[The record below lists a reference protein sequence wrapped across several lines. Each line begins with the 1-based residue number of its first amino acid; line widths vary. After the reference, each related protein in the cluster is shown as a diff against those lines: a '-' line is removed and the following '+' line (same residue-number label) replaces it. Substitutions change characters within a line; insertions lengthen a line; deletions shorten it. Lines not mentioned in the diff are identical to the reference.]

1 MNVRNGP
8 SVSTRLF
15 GYAGLRG
22 AFLEL
27 AIAGF
32 LINILALALP
42 LALLQMYNRIIPNNS
57 FSTLEVLIF
66 GVVMAIIL
74 ESLLRVVRSH
84 ITEWLGA
91 RFEHIVSVEGL
102 NHLMRVPLRVFM
114 GEEPGFFAEQLRAVN
129 QVRDYYSGQVL
140 MVILDLPFVII
151 YIIVIGLIG
160 GWLAAI
166 ALILILSFL
175 AVVFLRGKGIR
186 DKIRMRT
193 LQDDRRYNFLAE
205 TFRGIHSVKT
215 MAMEPLLH
223 RRYEKL
229 QETNV
234 EQTADVSDASS
245 LAGGLGILFTQMMT
259 VAIVAAGAVLV
270 INTEIS
276 PGALSAC
283 VMLSVRSLQP
293 LRRSLMMWVRFQ
305 TYSVAKERLSQLFS
319 LPVSK
324 LEEGTRLLG
333 EVEGALELRDVKVKF
348 DQAPDALFDNLN
360 LFIQPG
366 ECIAILG
373 NSGSGK
379 TSLMSIL
386 NGSLNVDGGQVL
398 IDGVAMTE
406 VQSGELQNAIAYL
419 PQQGTLITGTILE
432 NITMFDDSQVDAAIA
447 ACEAIGLDKVV
458 SGMRLGYD
466 TPVGEGATDI
476 IPAGVR
482 QRIAIAREIVDP
494 PKIILFDEANI
505 AMDGEGD
512 AALRDYLDSMKRK
525 ATIVLV
531 AHRPSL
537 IKMADRVFELDN
549 GTLRETSIDE
559 HIAREMADDK
569 KVVEP
574 RERPLTHEWQ
584 LSDAIHHF
592 PVTSDLSLCLPAML
606 ASVKW
611 RGSPRQVAEALP
623 HLVEALDL
631 SGFRSIM
638 ATLGFNSRSYA
649 TRFGHIDTRLLPC
662 LFVPD
667 KGAAKV
673 ILDWSPE
680 SGFRAFNSETVS
692 VETKHSYDAK
702 GEAYIFEPMEND
714 NEPASL
720 ASHGGWLRTVFA
732 RLKMF
737 AALMFAITFVSSV
750 LSLAT
755 PFFVK
760 STFDFVIPTRDLKIE
775 ALLLIGVSIA
785 FLIDWMLK
793 RLKARITSFMAG
805 RTEYIVGN
813 SIFQKVLSL
822 PALAIERVGVSEQVS
837 RVKDLEALREFF
849 VGPLATLAYELPS
862 TIIFIVVLM
871 FINKWML
878 VVVLALGAAYALL
891 AVLTFTPHS
900 KRTSRA
906 ANLVAQRDALLEESL
921 INMNTIKA
929 AGAKERWVER
939 FRKLSGTAAMA
950 DFAAKQYGERV
961 ATAAQFISVA
971 GAVAAMTVAAL
982 SVMANEISS
991 GSVIASMILM
1001 FRLTGPIQNAFMA
1014 SSTLVRV
1021 MSSVRQI
1028 DNLMNLQVEQ
1038 DSESRQTIRTH
1049 VKGEVSL
1056 SRVSF
1061 RYSMNADPALLGLSF
1076 DAEPGELVAIAGGNG
1091 SGKSTLLK
1099 LMVRAFQPQAGSIR
1113 LDGTDVRQMSP
1124 ANLREDVSYLPQR
1137 CDIFY
1142 GTVAQNLRLVN
1153 PTATDDELHWAAERA
1168 DVLDDILSLEQGS
1181 GNWKRT
1187 GFEARISDSQ
1197 ADQMPNG
1204 FRQRLG
1210 LARAFL
1216 KPAPLM
1222 LLDEPGN
1229 GLDPDGDRA
1238 FVNALKHLRGKSTIF
1253 LVSHRPSHLKL
1264 ADKIIYLE
1272 KGSIRVMGSF
1282 ENETVRNVVMA
1293 GLG

>member
-1 MNVRNGP
+1 MDAQNDR
-8 SVSTRLF
+8 SVSARLF
-15 GYAGLRG
+15 EYAGLRG
-22 AFLEL
+22 AFVEL

-42 LALLQMYNRIIPNNS
+42 LTLLQMYNRIIPNNS
-57 FSTLEVLIF
+57 FSTLEILIF
-66 GVVMAIIL
+66 GVVIAILL
-74 ESLLRVVRSH
+74 ETLLRIIRSH

-91 RFEHIVSVEGL
+91 RFEHIVSIEGL
-102 NHLMRVPLRVFM
+102 KHMMRVPLRVFM
-114 GEEPGFFAEQLRAVN
+114 SQEPGVFAEQLRAVN

-140 MVILDLPFVII
+140 MVLLDLPFVVI
-151 YIIVIGLIG
+151 YITVIGLIG

-166 ALILILSFL
+166 ALVLILSFL
-175 AVVFLRGKGIR
+175 TIVFLQGKGIR
-186 DKIRMRT
+186 EKIRDRT
-193 LQDDRRYNFLAE
+193 MQDDRRYNFLAE

-215 MAMEPLLH
+215 MAMEPLMH

-234 EQTADVSDASS
+234 EQTAMVSDASS
-245 LAGGLGILFTQMMT
+245 RAAGLGILFTQMMT
-259 VAIVAAGAVLV
+259 VGIVSAGAVLV
-270 INTEIS
+270 IDTAIS
-276 PGALSAC
+276 PGALAAC

-293 LRRSLMMWVRFQ
+293 LRRSLMMWVRYQ
-305 TYSVAKERLSQLFS
+305 SYSVAKERLNKLFS
-319 LPVSK
+319 LPVSG
-324 LEEGTRLLG
+324 LEGGTKSLG
-333 EVEGALELRDVKVKF
+333 HVEGALELRNVTIKF
-348 DQAPDALFDNLN
+348 DQAPEPLFDDLN
-360 LFIQPG
+360 LLIEPG

-379 TSLMSIL
+379 TSLMSVL

-398 IDGVAMTE
+398 IDGVPMTE
-406 VQSGELQNAIAYL
+406 VRSTDLQNAIAFL
-419 PQQGTLITGTILE
+419 PQQGALLTGTILE
-432 NITMFDDSQVDAAIA
+432 NITMFDDSKVDAAIRA
-447 ACEAIGLDKVV
+447 SEAIGLDKVV
-458 SGMRLGYD
+458 SGLRLGYD
-466 TPVGEGATDI
+466 TPVGEGAADMM
-476 IPAGVR
+476 PAGVR
-482 QRIAIAREIVDP
+482 QRIAIAREIVDEA
-494 PKIILFDEANI
+494 KIILFDEANI

-512 AALRDYLDSMKRK
+512 AAFRKYLDSMKRK

-537 IKMADRVFELDN
+537 IRMADRVFSLEN
-549 GTLRETSIDE
+549 GKLRETSVDE
-559 HIAREMADDK
+559 HIAQEMADDK
-569 KVVEP
+569 KVVEL
-574 RERPLTHEWQ
+574 RERPLVREWQ
-584 LSDAIHHF
+584 LSDAIRHF

-638 ATLGFNSRSYA
+638 STLGFNSRSY
-649 TRFGHIDTRLLPC
+649 TTQFKSIDTRLLPC
-662 LFVPD
+662 LFVPEN
-667 KGAAKV
+667 GSAKV
-673 ILDWSPE
+673 ILDWNAKN
-680 SGFRAFNSETVS
+680 GFRVFNSTTVT
-692 VETKHSYDAK
+692 VETGQTYHET
-702 GEAYIFEPMEND
+702 GEAYIFEPLVTD
-714 NEPASL
+714 DEPKSL
-720 ASHGGWLRTVFA
+720 VSKGGWLRTVFA
-732 RLKMF
+732 RMKMF
-737 AALMFAITFVSSV
+737 AILMFAITFISSV

-755 PFFVK
+755 PMFVM

-775 ALLLIGVSIA
+775 GLLLIGVSIA

-793 RLKARITSFMAG
+793 RLKARVTSFMAG

-837 RVKDLEALREFF
+837 RVKDLEAMRDFF

-862 TIIFIVVLM
+862 TVVFVIVLM
-871 FINKWML
+871 IINKWML
-878 VVVLALGAAYALL
+878 VVVVALGAAYGLL
-891 AVLTFTPHS
+891 AFLTYTPQS

-906 ANLVAQRDALLEESL
+906 ANLVAQRDAFLEEALES
-921 INMNTIKA
+921 MNTIKA
-929 AGAKERWVER
+929 AGAKELWVER
-939 FRKLSGTAAMA
+939 FRKISGTTAMA
-950 DFAAKQYGERV
+950 EFHAKQYGERV
-961 ATAAQFISVA
+961 ASIAQFISVS
-971 GAVAAMTVAAL
+971 GAVAAMTVAGL
-982 SVMANEISS
+982 GVMAGEVSA

-1014 SSTLVRV
+1014 ASTLVRV

-1038 DSESRQTIRTH
+1038 DAESRQTIRSQVRGD
-1049 VKGEVSL
+1049 VKL

-1061 RYSMNADPALLGLSF
+1061 RYSMNADPALLGLTF

-1099 LMVRAFQPQAGSIR
+1099 LMVRAFHPQAGSIR

-1153 PTATDDELHWAAERA
+1153 PTATDDELYWAAEQA
-1168 DVLDDILSLEQGS
+1168 DVLDDILALEQGK
-1181 GNWKRT
+1181 GDWKRS
-1187 GFEARISDSQ
+1187 GFDARISDAQ

-1210 LARAFL
+1210 LTRAFL

-1238 FVNALKHLRGKSTIF
+1238 FVNALKYLRGKSTIF

-1272 KGSIRVMGSF
+1272 NGGIRVMGSF